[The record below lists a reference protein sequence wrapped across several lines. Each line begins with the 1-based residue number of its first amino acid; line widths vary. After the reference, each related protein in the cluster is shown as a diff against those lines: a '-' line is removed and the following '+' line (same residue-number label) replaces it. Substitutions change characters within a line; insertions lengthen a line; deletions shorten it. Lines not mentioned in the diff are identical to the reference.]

1 MAGKS
6 LTVALTGG
14 TGFVGRHVL
23 PKLLAEGHEVRA
35 LVRDQARW
43 DTIDKRVHR
52 IEGDLFDDEAVH
64 ELVEGVDAVVHL
76 VGIIMEKPKQGQ
88 TFERVHVESTRRL
101 IEATRAAAAHR
112 QSQGRGGA
120 VKWAH
125 MSALGSRPNAVSMYH
140 RTKWQAE
147 ELVRGSGLDYTI
159 FRPSI
164 IHGPDGEFM
173 QMVRGFWCG
182 FFPPFIVP
190 YFGAGPLGTG
200 GAGRLQPVYVD
211 DVATC
216 FTSALTNPKASGETY
231 PLGGPLAVTWPQLYE
246 AVGRHLANKRNKRV
260 FPVPA
265 WYAKIIAGKPG
276 VPFNLDQVIM
286 SQEDSTCEIAKVE
299 SDFGIKLADFEATV
313 AQYAGS
319 IQA

>member
-1 MAGKS
+1 MAGTS

-23 PKLLAEGHEVRA
+23 PQLLAAGHKVRA
-35 LVRDQARW
+35 LVRDAGKGGAIDQRARL
-43 DTIDKRVHR
+43 
-52 IEGDLFDDEAVH
+52 IEGDLFNEQAVR
-64 ELVEGVDAVVHL
+64 ELVDGVDAVVHL

-88 TFERVHVESTRRL
+88 TFERIHVDATRRL
-101 IEATRAAAAHR
+101 IQATREAAAQR
-112 QSQGRGGA
+112 QARGSGGA
-120 VKWAH
+120 VKWVH
-125 MSALGSRPNAVSMYH
+125 MSALGSRPDAVSNYH
-140 RTKWQAE
+140 RTKWRAE
-147 ELVRGSGLDYTI
+147 ELVRAAGFDYTI

-164 IHGPDGEFM
+164 IHGHDGEFM

-200 GAGRLQPVYVD
+200 GAGRLQPVFVD

-216 FTSALTNPKASGETY
+216 FAGALTNPKASGETY
-231 PLGGPLAVTWPQLYE
+231 PLGGPTAVTWPQLYE
-246 AVGRHLANKRNKRV
+246 TVARHLPDKRAKRV

-265 WYAKIIAGKPG
+265 WYAKLIAGKPG

-286 SQEDSTCEIAKVE
+286 SQEDSTCEISKVE
-299 SDFGIKLADFEATV
+299 SDFNIKLADFETTV
-313 AQYAGS
+313 AQYARN
-319 IQA
+319 IKE

>member
-1 MAGKS
+1 MVEKS

-23 PKLLAEGHEVRA
+23 AKLLAAGHRVKA
-35 LVRDQARW
+35 LVRDAAKLEG
-43 DTIDKRVHR
+43 IDQRVHR
-52 IEGDLFDDEAVH
+52 VEGDLFDDEAVR
-64 ELVEGVDAVVHL
+64 ELVDSADAVVHL
-76 VGIIMEKPKQGQ
+76 VGIIMENPKQGQ

-101 IEATRAAAAHR
+101 LAAAKSAGVR
-112 QSQGRGGA
+112 
-120 VKWAH
+120 KWVH
-125 MSALGSRPNAVSMYH
+125 MSALGSRPSAVSTYH

-147 ELVRGSGLDYTI
+147 ELVRGSGFDYTI

-190 YFGAGPLGTG
+190 DFGAGPLGTG
-200 GAGRLQPVYVD
+200 GAGRLQPVYVE

-216 FTSALTNPKASGETY
+216 FAGALTNAKASGETY
-231 PLGGPLAVTWPQLYE
+231 PLGGPVAVTWPQLYE
-246 AVGRHLANKRNKRV
+246 AVGRHLINKRKKRV
-260 FPVPA
+260 LPVPA

-286 SQEDSTCEIAKVE
+286 SQENSTCEIAKVE
-299 SDFGIKLADFEATV
+299 NDFGIKLADFEATV

-319 IQA
+319 IK